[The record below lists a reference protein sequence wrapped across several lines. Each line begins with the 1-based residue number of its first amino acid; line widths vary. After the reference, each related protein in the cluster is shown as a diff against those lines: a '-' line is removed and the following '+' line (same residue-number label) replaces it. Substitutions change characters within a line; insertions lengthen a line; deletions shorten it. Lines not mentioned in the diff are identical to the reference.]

1 MAAPADKEM
10 PLQPGVRKR
19 VSRAVQIDVTLIG
32 QCVVHGIVKLFENAC
47 GSVDVSGLCGG
58 T

>member
-1 MAAPADKEM
+1 MSTTVRCVTAAVNIRGE
-10 PLQPGVRKR
+10 L
-19 VSRAVQIDVTLIG
+19 RAGRAQCRIG
-32 QCVVHGIVKLFENAC
+32 AVDGIVKLFENTC